1 MPKIFDIEYT
11 PNPAARKIVL
21 KEPITAPGVSLSF
34 SSAQDAAAHPL
45 AEALFAIPHV
55 KSVFMM
61 DRFITITKDNE
72 TEWDELLRQVAIPIR
87 AAEPASAS
95 APTAPATAKRGE
107 NPDLDRINDILD
119 ARIRPG
125 LAGDGGGLEVVSYS
139 DNTLAVRYQ
148 GACGSCPSSISGT
161 LYGIQSILRD
171 EFNPELTVIAV

>member
-1 MPKIFDIEYT
+1 MPKIYDIEYT

-34 SSAQDAAAHPL
+34 SNLQDAAAHPL
-45 AEALFAIPHV
+45 AEALLAIPHV

-72 TEWDELLRQVAIPIR
+72 VEWDELLRQVAIPIR
-87 AAEPASAS
+87 AAEPVSAS
-95 APTAPATAKRGE
+95 APAAPNIKRGE

-125 LAGDGGGLEVVSYS
+125 LAGDGGGLEVVSYQ

>member
-1 MPKIFDIEYT
+1 MPKIYDIEYT

-34 SSAQDAAAHPL
+34 SNPQDAAAHPL

-61 DRFITITKDNE
+61 DRFITINKDNE
-72 TEWDELLRQVAIPIR
+72 VEWDDLLRQVAIPIR
-87 AAEPASAS
+87 AAEPVTAGS
-95 APTAPATAKRGE
+95 APAAPSAKRGE
-107 NPDLDRINDILD
+107 NPDIDRINDILD